1 VTILATVIL
10 LGVLIFIHELGHF
23 LAAKAVD
30 IRVERFSIGLGPR
43 LLGFTRG
50 ETEYVLSWIPLG
62 GYVKMGGMD
71 DEVMEA
77 VEGGA
82 APASGEPGAPAARH
96 QPGPRDFDAKPI
108 WARVFVISAGVILNF
123 LFAFVVY
130 ASIGGVIGSPEIDT
144 LRIGLVENVDLPAG
158 TEGLAELPVGANL
171 VGVGSISIE
180 SWTDIAAAF
189 EEVGPGA
196 AVVRTE
202 NPSAQV
208 TVEMPSD
215 SQARRALAGAI
226 PVWMPAEIGLV
237 NTGSP
242 ASRGGLDAGDRITAV
257 EGVAIES
264 WWDFVRE
271 VRARPDLE
279 TELTVE
285 REGGTLVRTVIPE
298 RTEETNPTTG
308 ETEVFG
314 LVGIGAPVQ
323 TIPLRY
329 ERLGFVDAIVYGWD
343 ETVRVTSLIL
353 GFLRDLVTGNAP
365 ASSVGSIGAIAEM
378 SGAAAREGLV
388 TFLDFMALFSI
399 NLAVLNLL
407 PIPILDGGHL
417 MFLLVEAV
425 RGRALSVQQRMRLSQ
440 VGLVIVLGIMVFAL
454 SNDFRR
460 FFGI

>member
-1 VTILATVIL
+1 MTILSTLVL

-43 LLGFTRG
+43 LAGFQRG

-77 VEGGA
+77 VEGGGD
-82 APASGEPGAPAARH
+82 GEVRE
-96 QPGPRDFDAKPI
+96 PGPRDFDAKPI

-130 ASIGGVIGSPEIDT
+130 AAIAGVVGNAQIDT
-144 LRIGLVENVDLPAG
+144 TRMGEVVAAELPAG
-158 TEGLAELPVGANL
+158 AEGLAQLPDGAELVAIGDTQ
-171 VGVGSISIE
+171 IE
-180 SWTDIAAAF
+180 EWADIARAF
-189 EEVGPGA
+189 SEAEPGPT
-196 AVVRTE
+196 VLRTE
-202 NPSAQV
+202 DPASSV
-208 TVEMPSD
+208 TIDLPDTRTERVMV
-215 SQARRALAGAI
+215 AGALT
-226 PVWMPAEIGLV
+226 VWMPAQIGDV
-237 NTGSP
+237 SAGSP
-242 ASRGGLDAGDRITAV
+242 AAAAGLEYGDRIVKVAGV
-257 EGVAIES
+257 EVDS
-264 WWDFVRE
+264 WSDFVRE
-271 VRARPDLE
+271 VRARPEVATDIELE
-279 TELTVE
+279 
-285 REGGTLVRTVIPE
+285 RDGGLLVRTVTPA
-298 RTEETNPTTG
+298 RVEEPNPAG
-308 ETEVFG
+308 G
-314 LVGIGAPVQ
+314 PDLVIGQVGVLPPQ
-323 TIPLRY
+323 EEIPLRY
-329 ERLGFVDAIVYGWD
+329 ERLGMVDAVRYGWD
-343 ETVRVTSLIL
+343 ETVAVTSMIL

-378 SGAAAREGLV
+378 SGAAARQGLSV
-388 TFLDFMALFSI
+388 FLDWMALFSI

-425 RGRALSVQQRMRLSQ
+425 RGKALSVQQRMRLSQ

-454 SNDFRR
+454 SNDVRR

>member
-1 VTILATVIL
+1 MTILATVVL

-43 LLGFTRG
+43 LMGFTRG

-82 APASGEPGAPAARH
+82 TATSGEPGAHASRH

-130 ASIGGVIGSPEIDT
+130 ASIGGMIGSPEIDT
-144 LRIGLVENVDLPAG
+144 LRVGQVEEAGLPPGA
-158 TEGLAELPVGANL
+158 EGLTQLPVGADL
-171 VGVGSISIE
+171 VSVGAVPIE
-180 SWTDIAAAF
+180 RWTDIPSAF
-189 EEVGPGA
+189 DEVGPGA
-196 AVVRTE
+196 TVLRTE

-208 TVEMPSD
+208 TVEMPADAES
-215 SQARRALAGAI
+215 RRALAASI
-226 PVWMPAEIGLV
+226 PVWLPAEIGIV

-242 ASRGGLDAGDRITAV
+242 AARGGLEAGDRITSV
-257 EGVAIES
+257 EGVPIEN

-271 VRARPDLE
+271 VRVRPELE
-279 TELTVE
+279 TELTLE
-285 REGGTLVRTVIPE
+285 REGGQLVRTVTPE

-308 ETEVFG
+308 EIEVFG

-323 TIPLRY
+323 AIPLRY
-329 ERLGFVDAIVYGWD
+329 ERLGFVDAIVYGWS